1 MISTSEQRQGWRGG
15 GVGGGGLGVG
25 VGGVGGWR
33 VGEGV
38 GGVGWAEWAA
48 LPLPPDQGLKGDPK
62 SGSPPRIFTPSMQDL
77 QLSPC
82 FLLGE
87 GTAPC

>member
-1 MISTSEQRQGWRGG
+1 MEGW
-15 GVGGGGLGVG
+15 GGGGWGAWG
-25 VGGVGGWR
+25 GGW
-33 VGEGV
+33 GGGGMAGGGGCGW